1 MLDFYDFC
9 ELQTFY
15 ISENDIEHNRWWIQK
30 IILIFAL
37 A

>member
-15 ISENDIEHNRWWIQK
+15 ISENDIEHNRWWIK
-30 IILIFAL
+30 K
-37 A
+37 